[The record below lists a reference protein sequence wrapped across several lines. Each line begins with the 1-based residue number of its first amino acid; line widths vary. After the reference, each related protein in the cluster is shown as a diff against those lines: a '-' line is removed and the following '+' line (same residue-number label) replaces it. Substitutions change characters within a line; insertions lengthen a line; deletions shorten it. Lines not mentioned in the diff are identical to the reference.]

1 MGLRHAIPR
10 SFQGFLSP
18 STRLVTARWVFVG
31 DLYVLRKD
39 AWQGDGQFGSGMLT
53 RWRRRRA
60 RMARSEMDAVSDSLL
75 LRVVYSHI
83 MI

>member
-39 AWQGDGQFGSGMLT
+39 AWQGDGQFGYVDEVAQAQGKNGSFGNGCGFGQLAAAS
-53 RWRRRRA
+53 R
-60 RMARSEMDAVSDSLL
+60 L
-75 LRVVYSHI
+75 
-83 MI
+83 